1 MITTDD
7 LYVRANGH
15 SFQVGPTFFGNPIYF
30 YKFSKYTINLRL
42 SMIDALPYLID
53 NSKGRFTDADAHKS
67 LMETMREAVD
77 AYILHYI
84 MVNKP
89 WHYDKC
95 RGSDIFW
102 KHASKTSVYSLIKGE
117 LEAYTDEQRENDAR
131 SAENLAQMARDEIE
145 RDDNYQKMLNDKK
158 RSPYRVKLLEKI
170 AQYEKEGRFDEDV
183 ENDPE
188 APELLPDQ
196 VDYLCKKFSSK
207 VSRRIA
213 NFVADHFFLNLIKK
227 DKLVI
232 DGVTGEEYLTA
243 LKNGAIVTCNHF
255 HPYDN
260 YVVFHCIRKALP
272 RKYLY
277 KVIREGNYTNF
288 PGLYGYFFR
297 HCNTLPLSRN
307 RRTMMNFMSSVNT
320 LLKRG
325 ESILIYPE
333 QGMWW
338 NYKKPRPFKLGGFKM
353 AYRAGVPVL
362 PTFITMT
369 DDERL
374 DERGYPIQRFTF
386 HILPPIY
393 PDETLGEKVG
403 AEKMKDEAYA
413 LCKAKYEEVYG
424 VPLTYGVEE
433 E

>member
-1 MITTDD
+1 MDEMKLSPDRVEVLKKIE
-7 LYVRANGH
+7 
-15 SFQVGPTFFGNPIYF
+15 IY
-30 YKFSKYTINLRL
+30 
-42 SMIDALPYLID
+42 
-53 NSKGRFTDADAHKS
+53 
-67 LMETMREAVD
+67 
-77 AYILHYI
+77 
-84 MVNKP
+84 
-89 WHYDKC
+89 
-95 RGSDIFW
+95 
-102 KHASKTSVYSLIKGE
+102 
-117 LEAYTDEQRENDAR
+117 
-131 SAENLAQMARDEIE
+131 E
-145 RDDNYQKMLNDKK
+145 R
-158 RSPYRVKLLEKI
+158 
-170 AQYEKEGRFDEDV
+170 EGRFDEDV
-183 ENDPE
+183 ENDPP
-188 APELLPDQ
+188 APELLPDG

-213 NFVADHFFLNLIKK
+213 NFVADHFFLRLIKK
-227 DKLVI
+227 EKLVI

-260 YVVFHCIRKALP
+260 YAVFHCIRKALP
-272 RKYLY
+272 KKYLY

-297 HCNTLPLSRN
+297 HCNTLPLSSN
-307 RRTMMNFMSSVNT
+307 RRTMMNFMSAVNT

-338 NYKKPRPFKLGGFKM
+338 NYRKPRPFKIGGFKM

-369 DDERL
+369 DDTRL
-374 DERGYPIQRFTF
+374 DESGYPIQRYTV

-403 AEKMKDEAYA
+403 AEKMKDEAYE
-413 LCKAKYEEVYG
+413 LCKAKYEEIYG
-424 VPLTYGVEE
+424 VPVTYGTKEE
-433 E
+433 